1 MDHILNSKA
10 LGLIVFFLFFFFFL
24 VGALKSVKVIIG
36 ETRCFAMTQANLA
49 LVDCSGRYIGWPVS

>member
-10 LGLIVFFLFFFFFL
+10 LGLIVFFLFFFL